1 MTLSIRARLW
11 LLPVVA
17 ALGFAAVLAAGFIA
31 NGSVERAVE
40 ASVELRADRDTLTD
54 AWFGVQQTHASLLEA
69 WSITDAEAL
78 KGHFNIVRANLD
90 FIGSTAGDPARR
102 NGKEA
107 EFERNFKAL
116 SDYVQA
122 QTTSLESGNRMTLVE
137 LVGGLKAAAEP
148 VNALFQSMYQ
158 ATSERLLGADE
169 AIRQANHR
177 LVQLTMLVAGAVLLV
192 LLPAMLLVIR
202 SVVGPVRGIEAAM
215 LRLADGDTAGDIP
228 HTAKRDEIGA
238 MARAVK
244 IFKEKLAEIDRLREE
259 QRAGQE
265 QSERATRQRRLE
277 DAMSQF
283 DNQGTAMLRSV
294 ESALADVQGV
304 ASELRGTA
312 ADTSQR
318 CAVVADGA
326 GQASANVGNV
336 AGAVEDLA
344 RQIDRMLER
353 VGETARIA
361 TRASDQARD
370 TDRTVRGL
378 SETSARIGAV
388 VKLIEKIA
396 KETRLLALNASIEAA
411 RAGDAGKGFAVV
423 AAEVKA
429 LADQTA
435 TATEEITGQIAA
447 VRAETDRAVATIQ
460 QVTAIIHDIDS
471 NVRDVASTVEEQGRT
486 ASQISDSVRAAA
498 SGSDEASRNIS
509 VIARAVEAT
518 DALSR
523 RVFSAAEVL
532 SRDSRGLKGAVEEFL
547 STAKAV

>member
-31 NGSVERAVE
+31 NGAVERAVE
-40 ASVELRADRDTLTD
+40 ASVELRGDRDTLTD

-69 WSITDAEAL
+69 WSITDADAL
-78 KGHFNIVRANLD
+78 KGHFTVVRANLD

-102 NGKEA
+102 NGKQA
-107 EFERNFKAL
+107 EFERHFKAFT
-116 SDYVQA
+116 DYVQT
-122 QTTSLESGNRMTLVE
+122 QTSGLESGNRMTLVE
-137 LVGGLKAAAEP
+137 LVGGLKAASEP
-148 VNALFQSMYQ
+148 VNALFQTLYQ
-158 ATSERLLGADE
+158 TTSERLVAADE
-169 AIRQANHR
+169 AIRQANQR
-177 LVQLTMLVAGAVLLV
+177 LVLLTMLVAGAVLAV

-228 HTAKRDEIGA
+228 HTTKRDEIGA

-259 QRAGQE
+259 QRAGQA
-265 QSERATRQRRLE
+265 QSERLTRQRRLE
-277 DAMSQF
+277 EAMAVF
-283 DNQGTAMLRSV
+283 DQQGTTMLRSV
-294 ESALADVQGV
+294 EGALADVQGV
-304 ASELRGTA
+304 AADLRGTA
-312 ADTSQR
+312 ADTAQR

-326 GQASANVGNV
+326 GQASANVGTV

-344 RQIDRMLER
+344 RQIDRMLDR
-353 VGETARIA
+353 VGETARIT

-411 RAGDAGKGFAVV
+411 RAGEAGKGFAVV

-435 TATEEITGQIAA
+435 LATEEITGQIAA
-447 VRAETDRAVATIQ
+447 VRSETDRAVATIQ
-460 QVTAIIHDIDS
+460 QVTAIIHDIDT
-471 NVRDVASTVEEQGRT
+471 NVRDVAATVEEQGRT
-486 ASQISDSVRAAA
+486 AGQISDSVRAAA

-518 DALSR
+518 DTLAR
-523 RVFSAAEVL
+523 RVFTAAEAL
-532 SRDSRGLKGAVEEFL
+532 SRDSHGLKGAVEGFL
-547 STAKAV
+547 TTAKSV